1 MTDYLR
7 IICGT
12 FREQVIFHFGD
23 DIPIWYETQM
33 QSKNA
38 SYKTFISNVFD
49 DGMSLYGITFQK
61 ALRLQS
67 VSGKLR
73 RD

>member
-38 SYKTFISNVFD
+38 SYKTFILNVFD
-49 DGMSLYGITFQK
+49 DGMSYTE
-61 ALRLQS
+61 
-67 VSGKLR
+67 
-73 RD
+73 